1 MMEEKLPGCG
11 IKACPH
17 ITSRIK
23 TLKKLWQ
30 TAYDMVYGTN
40 TSGFGWDPDTKCVTA
55 DKEVWDE
62 YIKAHS
68 RAAQFRTK
76 SFPNFESLTMK
87 MARVKMTPD
96 RLKELGITMEDVRN
110 YRKHMAT
117 IQRCGREEG
126 SKYRTKEDYDEYEG
140 VAKWK
145 RDNEAKEAKKRKRA
159 ERKTAKVE
167 AKKQGKA
174 KVIVSESSGGD
185 DKGWKPTESNHGSS
199 EGNEEEEDIVGE
211 GKRRAK
217 LYQKLKKVHR
227 RLNMVPESKADFYQ
241 STLEDYDVSSG
252 TSPNPTSKQYQGR
265 QDPTHEDTD
274 SSEHVEEE
282 KSDDK
287 SNHSEDDFGARLSD
301 NDGLH

>member
-62 YIKAHS
+62 YINAHS
-68 RAAQFRTK
+68 RAAQFGTK
-76 SFPNFESLTMK
+76 SFPNFESLTM
-87 MARVKMTPD
+87 VWGSIW
-96 RLKELGITMEDVRN
+96 LQSEGVVR
-110 YRKHMAT
+110 R
-117 IQRCGREEG
+117 G

-140 VAKWK
+140 AAKWK
-145 RDNEAKEAKKRKRA
+145 RDNEAKEARKRKRVERKNATATVSKKRKGHI
-159 ERKTAKVE
+159 EVDGDSSSKSSGTQKCQKVE

-174 KVIVSESSGGD
+174 KVIVSESSGGN
-185 DKGWKPTESNHGSS
+185 DKGWKPTESDHGSS

-227 RLNMVPESKADFYQ
+227 RPNMVPESKADFNQ
-241 STLEDYDVSSG
+241 STLEDYDVSAS

-287 SNHSEDDFGARLSD
+287 
-301 NDGLH
+301 